1 MDSELDAFEQA
12 LHNPK
17 ASTSLN
23 EWLDKRLDE
32 KLGALDA
39 KWEDRF
45 QKLDNKWE
53 QRFQTLEAKLDAKFE
68 LVEFLKEQ
76 NKSQDERLTKLQA
89 QLDAKN
95 EEIIALLRGIGA
107 SKPL

>member
-39 KWEDRF
+39 KWE
-45 QKLDNKWE
+45 

-68 LVEFLKEQ
+68 LVGLLKEQ
-76 NKSQDERLTKLQA
+76 NKSQDGRLTKLQA

-95 EEIIALLRGIGA
+95 EEIIALLRGA